1 MKKAL
6 LLAQIL
12 LVTSILACGAQDSL
26 TDDASGFLQSAKS
39 ELTAQNCVQL
49 PATSVIS
56 SGSETGNPATN
67 TFDDQLDTRWSNYG
81 RGSFIDYD
89 LGSVKAISGA
99 AIAWH
104 LGDTQINNFIL
115 YISLDGYTY
124 TQVYSGQNSATRAA
138 ETYTFPT
145 INARRLRITVFGNN
159 LNDWASI
166 AEARACAASSTP
178 PSTPP
183 PSGNAVWRGD
193 FETGDL
199 SQFSRAQ
206 MVSADRLQVVSSPVH
221 QGRYAVKVTVK
232 QGDNPIGASGNRNEL
247 VRLTYEPAGS
257 EYFYRWSTMFAPDF
271 PSPATWQLFTQ
282 WHHDGSSGSPPVE
295 FALNNGRM
303 ILYCSGTQVWSAP
316 LVRGAWQDFIFH
328 AKWSS
333 NPSVG
338 FVELYLNGQ
347 LVLPRRY
354 CATQFPGMLN
364 YLKTGLYRNST
375 IAPTGVLYH
384 DGWTMGR
391 TLADVSP

>member
-26 TDDASGFLQSAKS
+26 TDDASGFLKSA
-39 ELTAQNCVQL
+39 ERALTAQNCVQL
-49 PATSVIS
+49 SATSVIS

-67 TFDDQLDTRWSNYG
+67 TFDDRLDTRWSNYG

-89 LGSVKAISGA
+89 LGSVRPISGA

-124 TQVYSGQNSATRAA
+124 TQVYSGRNSATRAA

-145 INARRLRITVFGNN
+145 IDARRLRITVFGNN

-166 AEARACAASSTP
+166 AEARACGASSTP
-178 PSTPP
+178 PPTPP

-206 MVSADRLQVVSSPVH
+206 MVSPDRLLVVSSPAR
-221 QGRYAVKVTVK
+221 QGSYAVKVTVR

-247 VRLTYEPAGS
+247 VRLTREPSGS

-295 FALNNGRM
+295 FAVNNGRM

-328 AKWSS
+328 ARWSS

-384 DGWTMGR
+384 DGWIMGH
-391 TLADVSP
+391 TLADVSQ